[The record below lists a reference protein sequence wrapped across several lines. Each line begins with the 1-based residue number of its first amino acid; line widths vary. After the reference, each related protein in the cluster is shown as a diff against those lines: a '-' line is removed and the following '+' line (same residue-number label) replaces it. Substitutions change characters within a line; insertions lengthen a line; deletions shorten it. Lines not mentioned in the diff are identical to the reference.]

1 MSVAVR
7 RLLFEAYR
15 RNRMADDVENRK
27 PLEQRWLGLGS
38 KSAYRPVLEAGLMRF
53 HDGENPPPRC
63 MGWLVLTP
71 EGVAA
76 MKGLEDEF
84 AEAMDRLEADPA
96 YQRSIRA
103 NYLLA
108 GGILSR

>member
-1 MSVAVR
+1 MSVAVQ

-15 RNRMADDVENRK
+15 RNRRADDTENRK

-53 HDGENPPPRC
+53 HDGKNPPPRC

-71 EGVAA
+71 KGVTA
-76 MKGLEDEF
+76 MKALEAEF
-84 AEAMDRLEADPA
+84 AEVMDRLEANPE

-103 NYLLA
+103 NYMMA
-108 GGILSR
+108 GGVLS